1 MKICK
6 YAKLTS
12 AQFLRNFETI
22 FLFYSFCFCVSSH
35 LLILLII
42 SCPNGF
48 SDESY
53 FETFSSSFSFA
64 FDFLGSL
71 GEYWRNYCHNLL

>member
-22 FLFYSFCFCVSSH
+22 FLFYSFCVCVSLY

-42 SCPNGF
+42 SWPNGF

-53 FETFSSSFSFA
+53 FETFSSSSFS

-71 GEYWRNYCHNLL
+71 GECLRNYCHNLL